1 VATEPELKPGIMP
14 LDFCNGNQDDDDPS
28 QGHSMPVQNF
38 SYGQRL
44 SVWRDYRLEM
54 HCCRC
59 EQRTTSI
66 EVKGLIR
73 WHGDRTFAEILSRLR
88 CMFCRQRPT
97 FVSLCSGTAGDAAVK
112 HSASWSLVLTADN
125 ITG

>member
-1 VATEPELKPGIMP
+1 
-14 LDFCNGNQDDDDPS
+14 
-28 QGHSMPVQNF
+28 MPVQKF
-38 SYGQRL
+38 SYHHRL

-59 EQRTTSI
+59 EQRSTSV

-73 WHGDRTFAEILSRLR
+73 WHGDRTFAEILPRLR

-97 FVSLCSGTAGDAAVK
+97 FVSLCSLTTNDATVKHGGVWSLHLTAGHA
-112 HSASWSLVLTADN
+112 
-125 ITG
+125 TG

>member
-1 VATEPELKPGIMP
+1 
-14 LDFCNGNQDDDDPS
+14 
-28 QGHSMPVQNF
+28 MPVQKF
-38 SYGQRL
+38 SYNHRL

-73 WHGDRTFAEILSRLR
+73 CHGDRTFAEILSRLR

-97 FVSLCSGTAGDAAVK
+97 FVSLCSMTAGDTAVK
-112 HSASWSLVLTADN
+112 HGGGWSLILTAEDA
-125 ITG
+125 TG